1 MGKLRKSCKRSSMA
15 QNSFD
20 QFSKQYLEEFLSP
33 YGTVE
38 ISREVLG
45 EPLFVDVFFMPAA
58 PAASIAQDLGLL
70 GRIAQTPCLIE
81 PFRNSP
87 TLAEVRNCLQKLFHV
102 HGDMNRRA
110 KQEKKSLSESELP
123 TLWILVTSASK
134 TLLSKANVI
143 EDKSWPTGVYF
154 ISELV
159 KTAIVSINQIPQ
171 TEDTLW
177 LRILGRGE
185 TQQQALTEVLSFNQ
199 SDPKRLS
206 ILKLLATW
214 KINLELSGELE
225 QEQGLTMVLSQAYLE
240 WEQQTELRGK
250 QSLVLRLLNRRVGVI
265 EPDTE
270 AKVRVLSLS
279 KLEELG
285 EALLDFSQP
294 SDLNQW
300 LATNA

>member
-1 MGKLRKSCKRSSMA
+1 MGKLRKSCKRSSMT

-33 YGTVE
+33 YGTIE

>member
-1 MGKLRKSCKRSSMA
+1 MA

-33 YGTVE
+33 YGSVE

-58 PAASIAQDLGLL
+58 PSASIAQDLGLL

-102 HGDMNRRA
+102 HGDMHRRA
-110 KQEKKSLSESELP
+110 KQEKKSLAESELP
-123 TLWILVTSASK
+123 TLWILVTAASK

-143 EDKSWPTGVYF
+143 GDKSWPTGVYF

-159 KTAIVSINQIPQ
+159 KTAIVSINQIPN
-171 TEDTLW
+171 TEDTIW

-199 SDPKRLS
+199 TDPRRLS

-225 QEQGLTMVLSQAYLE
+225 QELIMVLSQAYLE

-250 QSLVLRLLNRRVGVI
+250 QSLVLRLLNRRIGVI
-265 EPDTE
+265 APETE
-270 AKVRVLSLS
+270 AKVRELPLS

-285 EALLDFSQP
+285 EALLDFSQF

-300 LATNA
+300 LGANG

>member
-1 MGKLRKSCKRSSMA
+1 MA

-33 YGTVE
+33 YGSVE

-58 PAASIAQDLGLL
+58 PSASIAQDLGLL

-102 HGDMNRRA
+102 HGDMHRRA
-110 KQEKKSLSESELP
+110 KQEKKSLAESELP
-123 TLWILVTSASK
+123 TLWILVTAASK

-159 KTAIVSINQIPQ
+159 KTAIVSINQIPN
-171 TEDTLW
+171 TEDTIW

-199 SDPKRLS
+199 TDPRRLS

-225 QEQGLTMVLSQAYLE
+225 QELIMVLSQAYLE

-250 QSLVLRLLNRRVGVI
+250 QSLVLRLLNRRIGVI
-265 EPDTE
+265 APETE
-270 AKVRVLSLS
+270 AKVRELPLS

-285 EALLDFSQP
+285 EALLDFSQF

-300 LATNA
+300 LGANG

>member
-1 MGKLRKSCKRSSMA
+1 MA

-58 PAASIAQDLGLL
+58 PATSIAQDLGLL

-110 KQEKKSLSESELP
+110 KQEKKSLSEPGLP

-134 TLLSKANVI
+134 TLLSRANVI

-159 KTAIVSINQIPQ
+159 KTAIVSINQIPN

-199 SDPKRLS
+199 TDPRRLS

-225 QEQGLTMVLSQAYLE
+225 QERELTMVLSQAYLE

-250 QSLVLRLLNRRVGVI
+250 QSLVLRQLNRRIGVI
-265 EPDTE
+265 APETE
-270 AKVRVLSLS
+270 TKVRALSLLR
-279 KLEELG
+279 LEELG

-300 LATNA
+300 LATNE

>member
-1 MGKLRKSCKRSSMA
+1 MT

-33 YGTVE
+33 YGTIE